1 MLATTSSIHTV
12 LKVLANATGQE
23 KAIKAVRI
31 GRVRDV
37 PGGPVLRTRCFH

>member
-1 MLATTSSIHTV
+1 MLATTSSVHTV

-31 GRVRDV
+31 GRVRDI
-37 PGGPVLRTRCFH
+37 PDSPVVGTRCFH